1 VRGVGG
7 VKHSTGNR
15 TKAEAARRERMIAL
29 GCVACRVQF
38 GVVDQPAEEH
48 HIVVGNRRLGHGY
61 SLPLC
66 AGHHRGVWPDFEAL
80 GTNLVEP
87 PVSIASGV
95 PLFEE
100 AYGTQREL
108 WEMTQDDLGLPKD
121 WPESKIVP
129 RVVA

>member
-1 VRGVGG
+1 
-7 VKHSTGNR
+7 VKHSTGNQ
-15 TKAEAARRERMIAL
+15 TKAEAARISRMLAL
-29 GCVACRVQF
+29 GCIACRVQF
-38 GVVDQPAEEH
+38 GIKDQPAEVQ
-48 HIVVGNRRLGHGY
+48 HIVSGNRRMGHWY
-61 SLPLC
+61 TIPLC
-66 AGHHRGVWPDFEAL
+66 PGHHRGVWPDFEAL

-108 WEMTQDDLGLPKD
+108 WEMVQDLLNLPKN